1 MFVIFFYITFAS
13 QFNLIFNS
21 LTSVFIIDIM
31 LSRYDIQKILKL
43 LRKEV
48 KSAVGCNEPRMV
60 ALACAKARE
69 VLGQEPEQVKAKL
82 SGHIIKYAMG
92 VGIPGAEG
100 MVGIPAAIALGTLSG
115 KSELG
120 LELLKDITPE
130 DCEKAKKFVA
140 DKRWTVM
147 QARNTFE
154 IVYAEVKAIAGE
166 HQAKVIIAKTYD
178 NIVYIKKDNEVLL
191 DERCTLATEHD
202 RNHESDLTIEKIYEF
217 ATKCPLDELQFL
229 LTGAHMNKKVAEMA
243 FVDGTNYGLNLG
255 KMLMGEFE
263 ERMVGQNAMPRVV
276 CYTCAACDVRMSGVP
291 VPLSTNSGSGNQGIA
306 ITLPILIFAEETQC
320 TESKT
325 MRALAMGNLVNIYIR
340 QLLGKLSAHCSCVL
354 AATGAACGITYLMGG
369 GYEQITY
376 AVKNQIA
383 GTTGMICDGCKPS
396 CVLKLSSAVSSAFQS
411 AMMAMEGIH
420 VASTDGIIED
430 DVDKCIDNL
439 ASIGRD
445 AMLEVDNVV
454 LNIMTDKHID

>member
-1 MFVIFFYITFAS
+1 
-13 QFNLIFNS
+13 
-21 LTSVFIIDIM
+21 M
-31 LSRYDIQKILKL
+31 LSRYDIQKILRL
-43 LRKEV
+43 LRNEV
-48 KSAVGCNEPRMV
+48 KPAIGCNEPRMV
-60 ALACAKARE
+60 ALACAKARD
-69 VLGQEPEQVKAKL
+69 VLGQEPEKVTVKL

-92 VGIPGAEG
+92 VGIPGSQG
-100 MVGIPAAIALGTLSG
+100 MVGIPAAIALGTLAG
-115 KSELG
+115 KTEYG

-130 DCEKAKKFVA
+130 DCERAKKFVA

-154 IVYAEVKAIAGE
+154 IVYAEVKAFAE
-166 HQAKVIIAKTYD
+166 DHQVKVIIAKDYS
-178 NIVYIKKDNEVLL
+178 NIVYIKKDGEILL
-191 DERCTLATEHD
+191 DQRDTLAKEYD
-202 RNHESDLTIEKIYEF
+202 RNHESELTIQKIYEF

-229 LTGAHMNKKVAEMA
+229 MKGAQMNKKVAEMA
-243 FVDGTNYGLNLG
+243 FVSGTDYGLNLG
-255 KMLMGEFE
+255 RMLMGEFE

-276 CYTCAACDVRMSGVP
+276 CYTCAACDVRMSGLP
-291 VPLSTNSGSGNQGIA
+291 VLISTNSGSGNQGIA
-306 ITLPILIFAEETQC
+306 VTIPILVFAEETQC
-320 TESKT
+320 TEAKT

-369 GYEQITY
+369 EYEQVTY

-383 GTTGMICDGCKPS
+383 GATGMICDGCKPS

-430 DVDKCIDNL
+430 DVDKSIDNL

-454 LNIMTDKHID
+454 LNIMTDKNIY

>member
-1 MFVIFFYITFAS
+1 
-13 QFNLIFNS
+13 
-21 LTSVFIIDIM
+21 M
-31 LSRYDIQKILKL
+31 LSRYEIQKILKL

-48 KSAVGCNEPRMV
+48 VPAIGCNEPRMV
-60 ALACAKARE
+60 AFACAKARE
-69 VLGQEPEQVKAKL
+69 VLGREPEMVKAKL

-92 VGIPGAEG
+92 VGIPGSGG
-100 MVGIPAAIALGTLSG
+100 MVGIPAAIALGTLAG
-115 KSELG
+115 KTELG
-120 LELLKDITPE
+120 LELLNDITPE
-130 DCEKAKKFVA
+130 DCERAKQFVA
-140 DKRWTVM
+140 DRRWSVI

-154 IVYAEVKAIAGE
+154 IVYAEVKAVAEG
-166 HQAKVIIAKTYD
+166 HQAKVIIAKDYC
-178 NIVYIKKDNEVLL
+178 NIVYIKKDNEILV
-191 DERCTLATEHD
+191 DERSSLATEHD
-202 RNHESDLTIEKIYEF
+202 RNHESELSMAKIYEF
-217 ATKCPLDELQFL
+217 STKCPLDELQFL
-229 LTGAHMNKKVAEMA
+229 LSGAHLNKKVAEMA
-243 FVDGTNYGLNLG
+243 FCPEADYGLNLG
-255 KMLMGEFE
+255 KMLKGEFE

-276 CYTCAACDVRMSGVP
+276 SYTCAATDVRMSGVP

-306 ITLPILIFAEETQC
+306 VSLPILVFAEETQC

-325 MRALAMGNLVNIYIR
+325 MRALAIGNLVNIYIR

-369 GYEQITY
+369 SYEQITY
-376 AVKNQIA
+376 AVKNQLA
-383 GTTGMICDGCKPS
+383 GATGMICDGCKPS

-411 AMMAMEGIH
+411 AMMAMENIH

-454 LNIMTDKHID
+454 LNIMTDKHFF

>member
-1 MFVIFFYITFAS
+1 
-13 QFNLIFNS
+13 
-21 LTSVFIIDIM
+21 M
-31 LSRYDIQKILKL
+31 LSRYEIQKILKL

-48 KSAVGCNEPRMV
+48 VPAIGCNEPRMV

-69 VLGQEPEQVKAKL
+69 VLGREPEMVKAKL

-92 VGIPGAEG
+92 VGIPGSGG
-100 MVGIPAAIALGTLSG
+100 MVGIPAAIALGTLAG
-115 KSELG
+115 KTELG
-120 LELLKDITPE
+120 LDLLKDITSE
-130 DCEKAKKFVA
+130 DCERAKQFVA
-140 DKRWTVM
+140 DRRWSVI
-147 QARNTFE
+147 QARNIFE
-154 IVYAEVKAIAGE
+154 IVYAEVKAVAEG
-166 HQAKVIIAKTYD
+166 HQAKVIIAKDYC
-178 NIVYIKKDNEVLL
+178 NIVYIKNDNEVLV
-191 DERCTLATEHD
+191 DERSSLATEHD
-202 RNHESDLTIEKIYEF
+202 RNHESELSMAKIYEF
-217 ATKCPLDELQFL
+217 STKCPLDELQFL
-229 LTGAHMNKKVAEMA
+229 LSGAHMNKKVAEMA
-243 FVDGTNYGLNLG
+243 FCPEANYGLNLG
-255 KMLMGEFE
+255 KMLKGEFE

-276 CYTCAACDVRMSGVP
+276 SYTCAATDVRMSGVP

-306 ITLPILIFAEETQC
+306 IALPILIFAEETQC

-325 MRALAMGNLVNIYIR
+325 MRALAIGNLVNIYIR

-369 GYEQITY
+369 SYEQITY
-376 AVKNQIA
+376 AVKNQLA
-383 GTTGMICDGCKPS
+383 GATGMICDGCKPS

-411 AMMAMEGIH
+411 AMMAMENIH

-454 LNIMTDKHID
+454 LNIMTDKHFF

>member
-1 MFVIFFYITFAS
+1 
-13 QFNLIFNS
+13 
-21 LTSVFIIDIM
+21 M
-31 LSRYDIQKILKL
+31 LSRYEIQKILKL

-48 KSAVGCNEPRMV
+48 VPAIGCNEPRMV
-60 ALACAKARE
+60 AFACAKARE
-69 VLGQEPEQVKAKL
+69 VLGREPEMVKAKL

-92 VGIPGAEG
+92 VGIPGSGG
-100 MVGIPAAIALGTLSG
+100 MVGIPAAIALGTLAG
-115 KSELG
+115 KTELG
-120 LELLKDITPE
+120 LELLNDITPE
-130 DCEKAKKFVA
+130 DCERAKQFVA
-140 DKRWTVM
+140 DRRWSVI

-154 IVYAEVKAIAGE
+154 IVYAEVKAVAEG
-166 HQAKVIIAKTYD
+166 HQAKVIIAKDYC
-178 NIVYIKKDNEVLL
+178 NIVYIKNDNEVLV
-191 DERCTLATEHD
+191 DERSSLATEHD
-202 RNHESDLTIEKIYEF
+202 RNHESELSMAKIFEF
-217 ATKCPLDELQFL
+217 STKCPLDELQFL
-229 LTGAHMNKKVAEMA
+229 LSGAHLNKKVAEMA
-243 FVDGTNYGLNLG
+243 FCPEADYGLNLG
-255 KMLMGEFE
+255 KMLKGEFE

-276 CYTCAACDVRMSGVP
+276 SYTCAATDVRMSGVP

-306 ITLPILIFAEETQC
+306 VSLPILVFAEETQC

-325 MRALAMGNLVNIYIR
+325 MRALAIGNLVNIYIR

-369 GYEQITY
+369 SYEQITY
-376 AVKNQIA
+376 AVKNQLA
-383 GTTGMICDGCKPS
+383 GATGMICDGCKPS

-411 AMMAMEGIH
+411 AMMAMENIH

-454 LNIMTDKHID
+454 LNIMTDKHFF